1 MDVEGI
7 GWENIDWI
15 HLAQGPM
22 AGSCEH
28 RNEPSRS
35 TGGEFLQ

>member
-7 GWENIDWI
+7 GWEDMDWI

-22 AGSCEH
+22 VGSCEH
-28 RNEPSRS
+28 GDEP
-35 TGGEFLQ
+35 